1 MENFLICFLIGLL
14 CLNIAESRVSKQ
26 IPYSAINCRKHT
38 ALLTDLGGKGDGK
51 TSNTAA
57 FKAAIAH
64 LSKLASDGGAQ
75 LVVPPGKWLTG
86 SFNLTS
92 HFTLYI
98 HKKAVLLASQEESD
112 YPLIDPLPSYG
123 RGRDAAGKRFASLI
137 FGTNLTDVVITGG
150 NGTIDGQGESW
161 WKKFKSHQLKNTR
174 PYLIEILNSNQV
186 QISDLTLIN
195 SPSWNIHPTYC
206 RDVIIESITITAPID
221 SPNTDGINPDSC
233 VNTRIRDSYV
243 VSGDD
248 CIAVKS
254 GWDQYGI
261 KYGKPTQ
268 HLSINRFTCISPDSA
283 VIALGSEMSG
293 GIEDVRADN
302 IYAINSE
309 SGVRIKT
316 APGRGAYVKDIF
328 VRNMNLNTMKYVF
341 WMTGAYGSHPD
352 EGYDPKA
359 LPIVKNINYRD
370 IIGKN
375 VTIAGDISGI
385 EGDPFTGICISNV
398 SIELAKNKKLDYYS
412 AKKTKLPWNCTDV
425 GGVSSRV
432 TPKPCALLPEKQVD
446 CDYPS
451 DVLPIDKVELKQ
463 CSVAV

>member
-14 CLNIAESRVSKQ
+14 CLNIAESRVYKQ

-38 ALLTDLGGKGDGK
+38 ALLTDFGGKGDGK

-75 LVVPPGKWLTG
+75 LVIPPGKWLTG
-86 SFNLTS
+86 SFNLT
-92 HFTLYI
+92 
-98 HKKAVLLASQEESD
+98 
-112 YPLIDPLPSYG
+112 
-123 RGRDAAGKRFASLI
+123 R
-137 FGTNLTDVVITGG
+137 G

-206 RDVIIESITITAPID
+206 RDVIIERVTITAPVD

-261 KYGKPTQ
+261 KYRRPTQ

-293 GIEDVRADN
+293 GIQDVRADN
-302 IYAINSE
+302 IYAINSQ

-316 APGRGAYVKDIF
+316 APGRGAYVEDIF
-328 VRNMNLNTMKYVF
+328 VRNMNLNTMMYVF

-359 LPIVKNINYRD
+359 LPVVRNINFRD
-370 IIGKN
+370 IVGNN

-385 EGDPFTGICISNV
+385 RGHPFTGICISDVNV
-398 SIELAKNKKLDYYS
+398 ELAKKKKSDDFS
-412 AKKTKLPWNCTDV
+412 VEKKKNLSWNCTDV

-432 TPKPCALLPEKQVD
+432 RPKPCDLLPEKQVD
-446 CDYPS
+446 CAYPS
-451 DVLPIDKVELKQ
+451 DVLPIDKVKLKK
-463 CSVAV
+463 CYVAAI